1 MNLSDRTSA
10 GSTSALRR
18 ALAATGRFD
27 PAGLIRDKSSVV
39 TLA

>member
-27 PAGLIRDKSSVV
+27 LRDKSSVV